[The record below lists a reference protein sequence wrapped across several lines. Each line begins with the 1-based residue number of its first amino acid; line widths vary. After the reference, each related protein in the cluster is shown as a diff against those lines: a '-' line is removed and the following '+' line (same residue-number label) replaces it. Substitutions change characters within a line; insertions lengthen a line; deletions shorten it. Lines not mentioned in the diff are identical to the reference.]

1 MDIRS
6 FILMSQSLKIKA
18 NLLLPHE
25 YWLYLNFPKNDLDN
39 LALQVSPFLKLSAA
53 CPTLV
58 ELERMQLWMVHICIA
73 NKLDLIT
80 LHIYIYQSLKAM
92 NVYSTYTLENSC
104 YHLFFALSSM
114 NIGTAPSSGSSASCT
129 TVVWSPSPMCWSHSL
144 TLQKIL
150 NG

>member
-1 MDIRS
+1 MDIKS
-6 FILMSQSLKIKA
+6 FIHMSQSLKIKA

-80 LHIYIYQSLKAM
+80 LHIYIPVFKSYERVFYIHSWKQLLSPVLCTIINEYRHSSIIRLISIMYNCCMISKSYVLKP
-92 NVYSTYTLENSC
+92 
-104 YHLFFALSSM
+104 FFNLAKHFK
-114 NIGTAPSSGSSASCT
+114 
-129 TVVWSPSPMCWSHSL
+129 W
-144 TLQKIL
+144 
-150 NG
+150 